1 MKRMPLDVTE
11 ASPLFS
17 CPDWWEKIQRGET
30 PIADIPVNEERA
42 AKALAFF
49 NRLRLPDVPGQ
60 PPLSEACGDWFRDV
74 LVAFLASEDPATKER
89 LVWEL
94 LCLVPKKSSKST
106 YSAALGITALYME
119 ETPNGQMLLI
129 GPSQNISARCFD
141 QAQAMIRLDPDL
153 SSIFHITD
161 NLKSIKRRKTG
172 TELQVKTFDTGIITG
187 EIPLLTIIDELHEL
201 GKKPKAMK
209 VMQQIRGGG
218 ITMTGGQVLMITTQ
232 SDERPAGI
240 WRAELKK
247 ARKIRDGKAGPNPIM
262 LPVLYEFPI
271 EQQKDESFWRD
282 QKNWP
287 LVLPNL
293 HKSINMARLVADY
306 VNNGSDSKE
315 AEQIWVSQHLNIEI
329 GVGLNNDRWTGA
341 DFWLGATEENLSL
354 DRLLSECEVITA
366 GIDPGGQ
373 DDLLAFSLVGR
384 VTGSEVWLSWSKLF
398 ADRIVLERRK
408 SISSAL
414 EDFEKAGDLVIV
426 DDLEGEAYG
435 EIADICIRVRDA
447 GLFPKEKKIGVD
459 AAGGGAN
466 LAVDALERA
475 GFDAAADLQA
485 VSQGYKLNNI
495 AGTVAVKLKGKTF
508 RHAGQDIMAWCVEN
522 TRVYQRG
529 NAQYPSKEE
538 SGAGKIDGVMST
550 FNAAELM
557 SWHPEAAGGG
567 INSYFAALGQEGA
580 AA

>member
-1 MKRMPLDVTE
+1 MPLDATE
-11 ASPLFS
+11 SLPLFA
-17 CPDWWEKIQRGET
+17 CPDWWERIQRGEP
-30 PIADIPVNEERA
+30 PIADIPINEERA

-49 NRLRLPDVPGQ
+49 NRLRLPDVEGN
-60 PPLSEACGDWFRDV
+60 PPLSEACGEWFRDIV
-74 LVAFLASEDPATKER
+74 VAFLASEDPETRER

-153 SSIFHITD
+153 DDIFHITD

-201 GKKPKAMK
+201 GKKPKAQK

-218 ITMTGGQVLMITTQ
+218 ITMNGGQVLFITTQ

-240 WRAELKK
+240 WRAELDK
-247 ARKIRDGKAGPNPIM
+247 ARKIRDGKAGPRPIM
-262 LPVLYEFPI
+262 LPVLYEFPV
-271 EQQKDESFWRD
+271 ELQKNEDYWRD
-282 QKNWP
+282 QRNWP

-293 HKSINMARLVADY
+293 HKSISLARLVADY
-306 VNNGSDSKE
+306 ENNGATSKE

-329 GVGLNNDRWTGA
+329 GVGLHNDRWTGA
-341 DFWLGATEENLSL
+341 DFWQAASEPGLTLERMLT
-354 DRLLSECEVITA
+354 ECEVITA

-384 VTGSEVWLSWSKLF
+384 ITGTDRWLNWSKLW

-408 SISSAL
+408 SIASIL
-414 EDFEKAGDLVIV
+414 EDFEKAGDLTMVH
-426 DDLEGEAYG
+426 DLEAEAYA
-435 EIADICIRVRDA
+435 EIAEICTRIRDL
-447 GLFPKEKKIGVD
+447 GLFPKTKKIGID

-466 LAVDALERA
+466 LAVDALEGA
-475 GFDAAADLQA
+475 DFDAGDDLQA
-485 VSQGYKLNNI
+485 ISQGYKLNNI
-495 AGTVAVKLKGKTF
+495 AGTVAVKLKGLSF

-538 SGAGKIDGVMST
+538 SGAGKIDGLMST
-550 FNAAELM
+550 LNASELM
-557 SWHPEAAGGG
+557 SWHPKAAGSGLDDFLS
-567 INSYFAALGQEGA
+567 NPVLCV
-580 AA
+580 